1 MEDGALKPSWEVHFC
16 GLDREVEGAKAVM
29 EFVAQ
34 VRDEKKFESL
44 DALKIAIS
52 EDVSRVKSF
61 FGHQDDHG
69 FVIDEAVDGHCW
81 DCVLD
86 QLSKHWIDSALGL
99 CTYAACD
106 RWTLSSWLQIV
117 VLYNEGAA
125 FSFLSDAG
133 GWQRWFLLILS
144 SVVSV
149 AIACGFDH

>member
-1 MEDGALKPSWEVHFC
+1 MSFLSSMKQWTV
-16 GLDREVEGAKAVM
+16 
-29 EFVAQ
+29 
-34 VRDEKKFESL
+34 
-44 DALKIAIS
+44 IAGI
-52 EDVSRVKSF
+52 VS
-61 FGHQDDHG
+61 
-69 FVIDEAVDGHCW
+69 
-81 DCVLD
+81 LD

-149 AIACGFDH
+149 AIAVWLRSLKEGQVWLRAGLVLVLAGAIGNLIDRAALGYVIDFISVYWREY

>member
-1 MEDGALKPSWEVHFC
+1 MKQL
-16 GLDREVEGAKAVM
+16 AV
-29 EFVAQ
+29 
-34 VRDEKKFESL
+34 
-44 DALKIAIS
+44 IAGI
-52 EDVSRVKSF
+52 VL
-61 FGHQDDHG
+61 
-69 FVIDEAVDGHCW
+69 
-81 DCVLD
+81 LD

-106 RWTLSSWLQIV
+106 RWTLSPWLQIV

-149 AIACGFDH
+149 AMACLLYTSPSPRDRQKSRMPSSA